1 MDKSIKMKYFY
12 SFGFHEKRYN
22 SFFFQVLEIEYMELP
37 PIPEKPLRFKK
48 KQLEALLMGKIN
60 PSSEPLNRNNI
71 KALLIPINNALKN
84 ASKEYFCE
92 NMHEEYDE
100 VRS

>member
-1 MDKSIKMKYFY
+1 MKN
-12 SFGFHEKRYN
+12 KDTKQ
-22 SFFFQVLEIEYMELP
+22 FFFQVLEIEYIEPP

-48 KQLEALLMGKIN
+48 KQLEALLSGKIN

-84 ASKEYFCE
+84 ASKKQFYE
-92 NMHEEYDE
+92 NMHDEYAE
-100 VRS
+100 VRQC

>member
-1 MDKSIKMKYFY
+1 M
-12 SFGFHEKRYN
+12 
-22 SFFFQVLEIEYMELP
+22 EIEYTEPP

-60 PSSEPLNRNNI
+60 PSSEPINRNNI

-84 ASKEYFCE
+84 ASKSKFCE
-92 NMHEEYDE
+92 TDKSEVYDE
-100 VRS
+100 VRR